1 MSTEELS
8 DLSRLWERA
17 EQNSQKAIKWINDAS
32 RVSPAVKSGQNR
44 HLASLYD
51 AIYQASVMR
60 RTARNKPGIGLF
72 GESQAGKSYLVS
84 AMASN
89 GEHRLITRLGQ
100 ESYDFV
106 QKINP
111 QGSGKESTGL
121 VTRFSM
127 YSDRDEDADPEYP
140 VRLTFIAECEIVKI
154 LVNSYYSDFIDTA
167 TGISEI
173 RQLSRQVTEKLSRL
187 PAERGVRSI
196 PENEITSLEKYI
208 ESRYGVLNG
217 SLGEAFWT
225 LGRERVIRFGVADRA
240 EYYSVLWGGNERF
253 RELFLRL
260 AGTLERLDHLETVS
274 APIKAVVV
282 SRDSVSLI
290 NVDALKKLESS
301 DDTECYVKT
310 RNGVKPIRMSE
321 LAALTAE
328 IRIPV
333 ENPKFDIIKNND
345 VLDFPGY
352 RGRLDRELGALNDP
366 GEREIMSDAFLRGKV
381 AYLFEKYTE
390 NYDLNALILCTAAD
404 SQINSPRIADVISR
418 WINQTQGSDST
429 ARSSHHCG
437 LFWALTKF
445 DKRICEDLDKEN
457 RVYGRGG
464 LLQQTVLEKFGQCEW
479 LRNWDGSEDSPHPFS
494 NIFLVRKPGLD
505 CSFIDKSDTNEL
517 GIRQG
522 YQERLDRMKQEL
534 CRDSDIRTYV
544 NKPEEAWEAVL
555 KVNDGGLDNLVKSI
569 HSIDIRTIKKEAIR
583 NALELLLRDRLI
595 PLFQQWNVVSS
606 SQDERQAVKK
616 KTFSTVVYAEIAKK
630 RELLARQFGDFVNVF
645 NMPLSEIKKAWDDV
659 LNEIHFS
666 PADEEPEAGGNAVS
680 PGPAA
685 SGDSPEVPD
694 FDDLDFEFLGTPA
707 ESRDYDVGE
716 ENGSSAGAV
725 PAGAGSLGL
734 RDSEK
739 LYNKWVDWMQSL
751 ALSRSWDRRMLPLS
765 HDFVA
770 ATAQELVN
778 FAERTDLRKV
788 VMAQV
793 DRMSSLDSGN
803 RDTGA
808 KVPEVVNL
816 ILSDFIYTLN
826 GTAVQ
831 EHPAVD
837 TVQDLDGILGEQ
849 ADKNRKPRLVVW
861 AQALSRV
868 FVENAGYQSKFGF
881 SEKLEDLLKDLVA
894 EYRSIESGIR
904 NG

>member
-60 RTARNKPGIGLF
+60 RIARNKPGIGLF

-127 YSDRDEDADPEYP
+127 YGDRDEEADPEYP
-140 VRLTFIAECEIVKI
+140 VRLTFLSECEIVKI

-167 TGISEI
+167 TGIAEI

-208 ESRYGVLNG
+208 ESRHGVLNG

-225 LGRERVIRFGVADRA
+225 LGRERVIRFGTRDRA

-282 SRDSVSLI
+282 ARDSVSLI
-290 NVDALKKLESS
+290 NVDALKKLENA
-301 DDTECYVKT
+301 DDSECYVKT
-310 RNGVKPIRMSE
+310 RNGVKPIRLSE

-352 RGRLDRELGALNDP
+352 RGRLDRELSALNDP

-418 WINQTQGSDST
+418 WINQTQGCDSA
-429 ARSSHHCG
+429 ARGSHHCG

-445 DKRICEDLDKEN
+445 DKRIAEDLDKEN

-479 LRNWDGSEDSPHPFS
+479 LRNWDGSEEAPRPFS

-544 NKPEEAWEAVL
+544 NKPEEAWDAVL

-569 HSIDIRTIKKEAIR
+569 HGIDIRTIRKEAIR

-606 SQDERQAVKK
+606 SQDERQAAKK
-616 KTFSTVVYAEIAKK
+616 KTFSTVVYAEIARKK
-630 RELLARQFGDFVNVF
+630 EILALEFGDFVNVF
-645 NMPLSEIKKAWDDV
+645 NMPRSEIKKAWDDV

-666 PADEEPEAGGNAVS
+666 PADEE
-680 PGPAA
+680 
-685 SGDSPEVPD
+685 SGDSAAQEPADTPSPAAEPPDIPD
-694 FDDLDFEFLGTPA
+694 FDDLDFDILGTPA
-707 ESRDYDVGE
+707 EPRDSGTKAATGKDGTGPGV
-716 ENGSSAGAV
+716 A
-725 PAGAGSLGL
+725 SLGL

-778 FAERTDLRKV
+778 FAERTELRKV
-788 VMAQV
+788 VVDQV

-837 TVQDLDGILGEQ
+837 TVQDLDSVLGEQ
-849 ADKNRKPRLVVW
+849 ADQNRKNRLVVW
-861 AQALSRV
+861 VRALSRV

-881 SEKLEDLLKDLVA
+881 SEKLENTLKDLVT